1 LFQFPRNSESN
12 ESKIIKKTQQNSKY
26 RFREKK
32 LSKASAGRLKK
43 TASDRNVQNVFLTQL
58 GNNEKEAEEP
68 LIPDSL
74 PMATAAERDEKIPLP
89 ASFSSSEPAFMLE
102 RSFKK
107 KYARSRYQVLIG
119 S

>member
-1 LFQFPRNSESN
+1 MNQKFS
-12 ESKIIKKTQQNSKY
+12 KKTSTSKY

-32 LSKASAGRLKK
+32 FSNASAGRLKK
-43 TASDRNVQNVFLTQL
+43 AASDSVQNVFLTQL
-58 GNNEKEAEEP
+58 GDAEKEAEEP
-68 LIPDSL
+68 LIPESL

-107 KYARSRYQVLIG
+107 KYARSRNQVLIG